1 MKTKS
6 KKTERKIAQ
15 KIASLFMML
24 ALMFALV
31 VIPGYGKTG
40 KVTAASPEYSGEKYD
55 FQKWEFNT
63 STGELRL
70 SASADTNY
78 LDIVNGKY
86 RSAHVTGNQSS
97 QKAADYPWHS
107 YRNQIKSIW
116 VSKDI
121 YGIGSEAFLD
131 CENLTKVT
139 FESDSELNFLNK
151 YCFKGCTSLKSITLP
166 NSIRYIKDS
175 VFEGTGLE
183 SFTMPSKAVGIYEG
197 CFRNCKNLKSFSFKN
212 YEPDNTDSWIGKKV
226 FEGCISLE
234 TITIPAFIR
243 MIQDNAFSGCTAL
256 KDVTFADSASFES
269 AYISIGYYAFA
280 GCTSLKNIVLP
291 AHTEDI
297 MDSAFQNCTKL
308 ESVSIKESDRSL
320 IIRDKA
326 FADCPLLKTVYLPK
340 RARKFLAGSFD
351 INNKNLVLYVVA
363 PSNAFD
369 NAKEYGF
376 NYEFTN
382 GGNCGVNLK
391 WYIDSEAKEMIITG
405 TGKMD
410 DYDEGTAPWTVW
422 AQNVEK
428 ITVEAGATSIG
439 NNAFYNLQKVKDVVI
454 ADTVKTI
461 GTGAFASEKALENVT
476 LSKKTESIGDEAF
489 SGCTSL
495 AKIEVPDSTTSI
507 GKKAFEGCTSL
518 GEVTIPKSVTEIGD
532 DAFKG
537 VSDKMEI
544 KAEDGSAAADY
555 AEKTHLK
562 TNAKSSAVIK
572 AEEEAKKKAEEEKK
586 KSDDKKT
593 DDKKTDKN
601 TDKKTDK
608 KTDDKSKTT
617 EDAAA
622 KTAPKKGTT
631 FTVAGITY
639 KVTKA
644 ASNDGKTA
652 GTVTLTKATKK
663 KLAKANIAATVK
675 SNGFTYK
682 ITAIGSNA
690 FKGQKKLKT
699 VTIGTNVTSIGNG
712 AFNGCASLKT
722 VTIKSTKLTKVG
734 ANAFKGINKKAT
746 IKVPKAKKKAY
757 TKLLKGKGQAKTVKI
772 K

>member
-1 MKTKS
+1 
-6 KKTERKIAQ
+6 
-15 KIASLFMML
+15 
-24 ALMFALV
+24 MFALV
-31 VIPGYGKTG
+31 VIPGYGKAG
-40 KVTAASPEYSGEKYD
+40 KVSAAGPQYSGEKYD

-86 RSAHVTGNQSS
+86 RYAHVTGNQSS

-340 RARKFLAGSFD
+340 RTRKFLAGSFD
-351 INNKNLVLYVVA
+351 INNKNLALYLVA
-363 PSNAFD
+363 PSNAVND
-369 NAKEYGF
+369 AKEYGL

-382 GGNCGVNLK
+382 GGTCGANLK
-391 WYIDSEAKEMIITG
+391 WYIDSAAKELVITG

-410 DYDEGTAPWTVW
+410 DYDEGMSPWTPW
-422 AQNVEK
+422 AQSAEK
-428 ITVEAGATSIG
+428 ITIEAGATSIG

-461 GTGAFASEKALENVT
+461 GSNAFASEKALENVT

-495 AKIEVPDSTTSI
+495 AKVEVPDSTTSI

-518 GEVTIPKSVTEIGD
+518 GEITIPKSVTQIGD

-537 VSDKMEI
+537 ASDKMKI
-544 KAEDGSAAADY
+544 KTEDGSVAADY
-555 AEKTHLK
+555 AEKVGI
-562 TNAKSSAVIK
+562 KSTGKSTAVLK
-572 AEEEAKKKAEEEKK
+572 AEEENKQKDKKKETGKNP
-586 KSDDKKT
+586 KKT
-593 DDKKTDKN
+593 PDKN
-601 TDKKTDK
+601 ETKV
-608 KTDDKSKTT
+608 
-617 EDAAA
+617 
-622 KTAPKKGTT
+622 APKKGKT
-631 FTVAGITY
+631 FTVSGFTY
-639 KVTKA
+639 KITKA
-644 ASNDGKTA
+644 ASDDGKTA
-652 GTVTLTKATKK
+652 GTVTLTKVSKK
-663 KLAKANIAATVK
+663 NLAKANIAATVK
-675 SNGFTYK
+675 KDGFTYK
-682 ITAIGSNA
+682 ITAIGANA
-690 FKGQKKLKT
+690 FKGQKKLAT
-699 VTIGTNVTSIGNG
+699 VTIGANVANIGKG

-722 VTIKSTKLTKVG
+722 ITIKSGKLTKVG

-757 TKLLKGKGQAKTVKI
+757 TKLLSGKGQAKTVKI